1 MFLSD
6 MSGRKPLYRK
16 AFVFFS
22 SPIARELVLEIKK
35 DTLVLPRIGAL
46 REMNLEYFAIDS
58 QELYGDEENNK
69 KAVACLNV
77 MATRVASVF
86 ASLRIAPLIHEWTYD
101 AMCHDLLNMEG
112 NKYVHEIP
120 GKNGGQPERKEVLL
134 EDHDPI
140 WLELRYAHI
149 ADMLSCRV
157 EVQSELLQQVLLFM
171 LQNKHLGMVQVCEFL
186 KPLLDFSIIRLLGSE
201 SPSSSFGLQLVSSMA
216 SFCCSCPSESMPVLM
231 LLTECLKYLP
241 HETSEDYRKLV
252 FVVEHMVEAYIVVL
266 KSLAGE
272 KLLIAEVQLH
282 AVEFLGTV
290 LSLLTCLQWHSGGYE
305 PIIELSR
312 RLCSVQKDL
321 GLQWEPGLSTIMA
334 SLFTIL
340 VQSELEYISKYEGF
354 EDDIYAYFENE
365 PDADS
370 LYVKLVEEFER
381 CILSYFG
388 FHWNHCDILIS
399 QVLSSDISEPKKKL
413 KNIVMATTRFV
424 FLTFFMNT

>member
-1 MFLSD
+1 MTTLHDLIPTKLAAGVWDSLMKYKKSIPNF
-6 MSGRKPLYRK
+6 PQTETC
-16 AFVFFS
+16 
-22 SPIARELVLEIKK
+22 ELLI
-35 DTLVLPRIGAL
+35 
-46 REMNLEYFAIDS
+46 IDRTID
-58 QELYGDEENNK
+58 Q
-69 KAVACLNV
+69 
-77 MATRVASVF
+77 
-86 ASLRIAPLIHEWTYD
+86 IAPLIHEWTYD

-186 KPLLDFSIIRLLGSE
+186 KPLLDFSIIKLLGSE

-272 KLLIAEVQLH
+272 KL
-282 AVEFLGTV
+282 
-290 LSLLTCLQWHSGGYE
+290 WHSGGYE

-340 VQSELEYISKYEGF
+340 VQSELEHEQISISKLLLLILKWKYDKALRYHLKKIRDQKIIPRLRLSRAGHPPKLERFSHYVVRQMGFKDRRIGPDICRLASEYISKYEGF

-413 KNIVMATTRFV
+413 KNIVIAAT
-424 FLTFFMNT
+424 

>member
-1 MFLSD
+1 MTTLHDLIPTKLAAGVWDSLMKYKKSIPNF
-6 MSGRKPLYRK
+6 PQTETC
-16 AFVFFS
+16 
-22 SPIARELVLEIKK
+22 ELLI
-35 DTLVLPRIGAL
+35 
-46 REMNLEYFAIDS
+46 IDRTVD
-58 QELYGDEENNK
+58 Q
-69 KAVACLNV
+69 
-77 MATRVASVF
+77 
-86 ASLRIAPLIHEWTYD
+86 IAPLIHEWTYD

-290 LSLLTCLQWHSGGYE
+290 QSLLTCLQWHSGGYE

-321 GLQWEPGLSTIMA
+321 GLQWEPARQMGFKDRRIGPDICRLA
-334 SLFTIL
+334 S
-340 VQSELEYISKYEGF
+340 EYISKYEGF

-413 KNIVMATTRFV
+413 KNIVMAAT
-424 FLTFFMNT
+424 